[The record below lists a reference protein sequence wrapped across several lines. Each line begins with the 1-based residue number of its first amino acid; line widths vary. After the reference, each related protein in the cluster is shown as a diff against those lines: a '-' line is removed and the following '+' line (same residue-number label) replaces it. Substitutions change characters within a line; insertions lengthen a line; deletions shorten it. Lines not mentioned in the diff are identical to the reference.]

1 MEKIQV
7 ILVDDHSLFRNGL
20 KILLTQSDR
29 FDVVAEASN
38 GEEFMK
44 YFEIFPHAVVLM
56 DIEMRVMNGIEATSL
71 AINKNPHTKIIALT
85 MFSDK
90 QYYYKMIEAGA
101 RGFLLKDSP
110 ITEVVEAI
118 ELVTNGESYFSKE
131 LLLDLVK
138 DFNQL
143 QQRNGNLD
151 LLTERELEVLQLI
164 CQGFSNQEIGEKL
177 FISKRT
183 VDKHRSNILDK
194 TGTRNTAGLVIF
206 AIKNELVKL

>member
-1 MEKIQV
+1 MNKIQV

-20 KILLTQSDR
+20 KILLAQSGK
-29 FDVVAEASN
+29 FDIVAEASN
-38 GEEFMK
+38 GEESIK
-44 YFEIFPHAVVLM
+44 YIETFPDAIVLM
-56 DIEMRVMNGIEATSL
+56 DIEMPVMNGIEATSL

-110 ITEVVEAI
+110 INEVIEAI
-118 ELVTNGESYFSKE
+118 DQVYGGESYFSKE
-131 LLLDLVK
+131 LLLNLVK
-138 DFNQL
+138 DINQF
-143 QQRNGNLD
+143 QQRNGNLET
-151 LLTERELEVLQLI
+151 LTERELEVLQLI

-194 TGTRNTAGLVIF
+194 TGARNTAGLVIF

>member
-56 DIEMRVMNGIEATSL
+56 DIEMPVMNGIEATSL
-71 AINKNPHTKIIALT
+71 VINKNPHTKIIALT